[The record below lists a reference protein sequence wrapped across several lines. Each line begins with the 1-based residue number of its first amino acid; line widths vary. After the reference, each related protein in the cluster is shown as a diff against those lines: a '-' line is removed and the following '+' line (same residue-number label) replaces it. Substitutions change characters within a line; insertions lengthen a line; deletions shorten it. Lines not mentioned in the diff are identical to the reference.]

1 MKINRNI
8 TTCNRWVGRDGNA
21 VEWIVIHYTAN
32 TYQPDLAKNECAAF
46 ADHYVGASAHFFVDD
61 NEVWQSV
68 EMSDSAWHC
77 GDNPPSRNGATNRN
91 SIGIE
96 MCVVYIN
103 GKYSIS
109 EKTAART
116 LDLVLC
122 LLKMFPAAKVCRHFD
137 VTGKICPAPW
147 VEDPAAWDVFR
158 RNVER
163 MRDYDAEME
172 QIKISVQKCMEEVAA
187 CKKKIADLAGK
198 TEPVYEY
205 PADVPEWG
213 RATVDKCT
221 KNGTLKGVDDTGRL
235 NIPLS
240 FLRLLVVID
249 RLGGVPD
256 GSGR

>member
-8 TTCNRWVGRDGNA
+8 TTVNRWVGRGGCA

-46 ADHYVGASAHFFVDD
+46 ADIYVGASAHFFVDD

-68 EMSDSAWHC
+68 EMSDTAWHC

-96 MCVVYIN
+96 MCVVYQN

-109 EKTAART
+109 DKTAART
-116 LDLVLC
+116 LDLVLS
-122 LLKMFPAAKVCRHFD
+122 LLKMFPGAKVCRHYD

-147 VEDPAAWDVFR
+147 VEDPGAWDVFR

-163 MRDYDAEME
+163 MRDYDAEMQ
-172 QIKISVQKCMEEVAA
+172 QIKESIGTCMGEIAA
-187 CKKKIADLAGK
+187 CKKRIADLTKK

-205 PADVPEWG
+205 IEDVPDWG
-213 RATVDKCT
+213 QTTVEKCV

-235 NIPLS
+235 DIPLS

-249 RLGGVPD
+249 RLGGIPK
-256 GSGR
+256 